1 MAQII
6 LQEGI
11 SMTEQEKRLA
21 GKLYYPPDPELTEA
35 RMRAKRLCHRLN
47 ALAPDDFQGR
57 DSTIQELFGRA
68 GKDAWVESSFHCDYG
83 TQISVG
89 DYFFANYDCIFLDI
103 APITIGSRVYIAPRV
118 CIYTV
123 NHPMV
128 PEVRN
133 TDLEY
138 GRPVTIEDN
147 VWIGGNVVI
156 LPGVTIGEGA
166 VIAAGSIVTRDIPPR
181 VVAGGNPC
189 RVIRSL
195 TEADREKWEAALRE
209 HREA

>member
-1 MAQII
+1 M
-6 LQEGI
+6 
-11 SMTEQEKRLA
+11 
-21 GKLYYPPDPELTEA
+21 
-35 RMRAKRLCHRLN
+35 
-47 ALAPDDFQGR
+47 
-57 DSTIQELFGRA
+57 
-68 GKDAWVESSFHCDYG
+68 ESSFHCDYG

-89 DYFFANYDCIFLDI
+89 DYFFANYDCVFLDI
-103 APITIGSRVYIAPRV
+103 APITIGNRVYIAPRV

-133 TDLEY
+133 MDLEY
-138 GRPVTIEDN
+138 GRPVVIEDN

-156 LPGVTIGEGA
+156 LPGVTIGEGS

-189 RVIRSL
+189 RVIRPL

-209 HREA
+209 HRET

>member
-1 MAQII
+1 
-6 LQEGI
+6 
-11 SMTEQEKRLA
+11 MTEQEKRLA
-21 GKLYYPPDPELTEA
+21 GRLYYPPDPELTEA

-47 ALAPDDFQGR
+47 TLAPDDFQGR
-57 DSTIQELFGRA
+57 DATIRELFASA
-68 GKDAWVESSFHCDYG
+68 GKDAWVESNFRCDYG

-89 DYFFANYDCIFLDI
+89 DYTFINYDCIFLDI
-103 APITIGSRVYIAPRV
+103 APITIGNRAYIAPRV

-123 NHPMV
+123 NHPLV

-138 GRPVTIEDN
+138 GRPVAIEDN

-156 LPGVTIGEGA
+156 LPGVTIGEGT
-166 VIAAGSIVTRDIPPR
+166 VIAAGSVVTRDIPPR

-189 RVIRSL
+189 RVIRPL

-209 HREA
+209 HRET

>member
-1 MAQII
+1 
-6 LQEGI
+6 
-11 SMTEQEKRLA
+11 MTEQEKRLA
-21 GKLYYPPDPELTEA
+21 GRLYYPPDPELTEA

-57 DSTIQELFGRA
+57 DATIRELFASA
-68 GKDAWVESSFHCDYG
+68 GKDAWVESNFRCDYG

-89 DYFFANYDCIFLDI
+89 DSFFANYDCVFLDI
-103 APITIGSRVYIAPRV
+103 APITIGNRVYIAPRV

-138 GRPVTIEDN
+138 GRPVSIEDN

-156 LPGVTIGEGA
+156 LPGVTIGEGS
-166 VIAAGSIVTRDIPPR
+166 VIAAGSVVNRDIPPR

-189 RVIRSL
+189 RVIRPL

-209 HREA
+209 HRET

>member
-1 MAQII
+1 
-6 LQEGI
+6 
-11 SMTEQEKRLA
+11 MTEQEKRLA
-21 GKLYYPPDPELTEA
+21 GRLYYPPDPELTKA

-47 ALAPDDFQGR
+47 TLAPDDFQGR
-57 DSTIQELFGRA
+57 DSTIRELFGSA
-68 GKDAWVESSFHCDYG
+68 GKDAWVESNFRCDYG
-83 TQISVG
+83 TQITVG

-103 APITIGSRVYIAPRV
+103 APITIGNRVYIAPRV

-138 GRPVTIEDN
+138 GRPVVIGDN
-147 VWIGGNVVI
+147 VWIGGNAVI

-166 VIAAGSIVTRDIPPR
+166 VVAAGSVVSRDVPPR
-181 VVAGGNPC
+181 VLAGGNPC
-189 RVIRSL
+189 RVIRPL

-209 HREA
+209 HRET

>member
-1 MAQII
+1 
-6 LQEGI
+6 
-11 SMTEQEKRLA
+11 
-21 GKLYYPPDPELTEA
+21 
-35 RMRAKRLCHRLN
+35 MRAKRLCYRLN
-47 ALAPDDFQGR
+47 TLDPDDFQGR
-57 DSTIQELFGRA
+57 DAAIRELFGSA
-68 GKDAWVESSFHCDYG
+68 GKDAWVESNFRCDYG
-83 TQISVG
+83 TQITVG
-89 DYFFANYDCIFLDI
+89 DYFYANYDCIFLDI
-103 APITIGSRVYIAPRV
+103 APITIGNRVYIAPRV

-166 VIAAGSIVTRDIPPR
+166 VVAAGSVVTRDIPPR

-189 RVIRSL
+189 RVIRPL

-209 HREA
+209 HRET

>member
-1 MAQII
+1 
-6 LQEGI
+6 
-11 SMTEQEKRLA
+11 MTEQEKRLA

-47 ALAPDDFQGR
+47 TLAPDDFQGR
-57 DSTIQELFGRA
+57 DTTIRELFAHA
-68 GKDAWVESSFHCDYG
+68 GKDAWVESNFRCDYG

-103 APITIGSRVYIAPRV
+103 APITIGNRVYIAPRV

-166 VIAAGSIVTRDIPPR
+166 VIAAGSVVTRDIPPR

-189 RVIRSL
+189 RVIRHL
-195 TEADREKWEAALRE
+195 TEADREKWEAARRE
-209 HREA
+209 HDET

>member
-1 MAQII
+1 
-6 LQEGI
+6 
-11 SMTEQEKRLA
+11 
-21 GKLYYPPDPELTEA
+21 
-35 RMRAKRLCHRLN
+35 
-47 ALAPDDFQGR
+47 
-57 DSTIQELFGRA
+57 
-68 GKDAWVESSFHCDYG
+68 
-83 TQISVG
+83 
-89 DYFFANYDCIFLDI
+89 
-103 APITIGSRVYIAPRV
+103 IGSRVYIAPRV

-166 VIAAGSIVTRDIPPR
+166 VIAAGSIVTQDIPPR

-189 RVIRSL
+189 RVIRPL
-195 TEADREKWEAALRE
+195 TETDREKWETALRE
-209 HREA
+209 HRET

>member
-1 MAQII
+1 
-6 LQEGI
+6 
-11 SMTEQEKRLA
+11 
-21 GKLYYPPDPELTEA
+21 
-35 RMRAKRLCHRLN
+35 MRAKRLCHRLN
-47 ALAPDDFQGR
+47 NLAPDDFQGR
-57 DSTIQELFGRA
+57 DSTIRELFGRA
-68 GKDAWVESSFHCDYG
+68 GKDAWVESNFRCDYG

-166 VIAAGSIVTRDIPPR
+166 VIAAGSIVNRDIPPR

-189 RVIRSL
+189 RVLRPL
-195 TEADREKWEAALRE
+195 TEADREQWGAALRE
-209 HREA
+209 HRET